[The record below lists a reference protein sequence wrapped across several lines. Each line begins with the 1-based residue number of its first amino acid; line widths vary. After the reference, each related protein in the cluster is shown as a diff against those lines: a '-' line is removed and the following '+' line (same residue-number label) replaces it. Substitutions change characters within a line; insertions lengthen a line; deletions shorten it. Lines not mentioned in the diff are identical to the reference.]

1 MVPCFTLWAHSGS
14 VGLYPQSYRPFF
26 WRVVYICR
34 WVGVSAHFPPEK
46 IQKSDSVLLRSCFCL
61 FQSKL
66 KVFLLL
72 QHSQTS
78 YPSPPSVM
86 GSRTL
91 DKVLHKSFLEKLH
104 LSIPGFCWDGSMC
117 HPANQFIQ
125 RQSSHALEL
134 LSRVLGAGEHSTRDK
149 GHEEG
154 GSAYAKAGSSLRSP
168 PGYSRAST
176 PQKPESAYFIAL
188 CSHLWLYWGLSPTTI
203 SLSLTKS

>member
-14 VGLYPQSYRPFF
+14 VGLYPQSYLPFF

-134 LSRVLGAGEHSTRDK
+134 LSRAHFLNHELLNFNILCSLNIPRTFQIIKCWFHFAWQFITFSLTFYHK
-149 GHEEG
+149 LHEEIRPHPQH
-154 GSAYAKAGSSLRSP
+154 YPWKSLQLNIQF
-168 PGYSRAST
+168 Y
-176 PQKPESAYFIAL
+176 
-188 CSHLWLYWGLSPTTI
+188 HW
-203 SLSLTKS
+203 